1 MDKLKSRKFWVA
13 VIAGAIV
20 VGANEL
26 GFDLEQ
32 ESVIAFTAIVIAYLT
47 GQSFID
53 RQKAKTSTDR
63 VSPIV
68 TQAPSKAEPNTDE
81 LYQG

>member
-13 VIAGAIV
+13 IIAGAIV
-20 VGANEL
+20 VGAAEF

-32 ESVIAFTAIVIAYLT
+32 ESVVAFTAIVIAYLT
-47 GQSFID
+47 GQSIVD

-63 VSPIV
+63 ASPLA
-68 TQAPSKAEPNTDE
+68 QAPGKAEPNIDE
-81 LYQG
+81 LHQG

>member
-13 VIAGAIV
+13 IIAGAIV
-20 VGANEL
+20 VGASEL

-32 ESVIAFTAIVIAYLT
+32 ESVVAFTAIVIAYLT
-47 GQSFID
+47 GQSIVD

-63 VSPIV
+63 ASPLP
-68 TQAPSKAEPNTDE
+68 QAPGKAEPNTDE
-81 LYQG
+81 LFQG

>member
-13 VIAGAIV
+13 IIAGAIV
-20 VGANEL
+20 VGAGEL

-32 ESVIAFTAIVIAYLT
+32 ESVVAFTAIVIAYLT
-47 GQSFID
+47 GQSFVD

-63 VSPIV
+63 A
-68 TQAPSKAEPNTDE
+68 APLIREPGKAEPNTDE
-81 LYQG
+81 LHQG